1 MTATTTVIAPPSNS
15 MGLTI
20 LRLIRRHYRVGF
32 AYVIMLILYYIN
44 SELNERMFTRPVIT
58 STFNQSMTLIFAGM
72 AQTSVVLTGG
82 IDLSVGPMISLSNA
96 LASRIFSDNPWK
108 TALAVLAVMGVGMLC
123 GLVNGVLVV
132 YGRLQPIIVTLATA
146 SIYSGIALLLRPRPG
161 GFIPRNYSDLL
172 TRRVGDVLP
181 EWLGVPPAKE
191 LTGMA
196 YNLRWLVDGIPC
208 SLVLLIL
215 VLLVI
220 WIPFRRSKLG
230 LWVYAVGSNEAA
242 AYMSGVNVNQARIS
256 AYVLGGLFAAIA
268 GLFLSA
274 QTLSGDATTGGIF
287 TLQSIAIVVLGGTS
301 LFGGSGGVTGT
312 IAGAFSLRVIGSIL
326 FFAKV
331 NPLQQPLWEG
341 IVIILAVTAGASRIF
356 TVRNRLDT
364 MR

>member
-1 MTATTTVIAPPSNS
+1 MNTAADTAPPPS
-15 MGLTI
+15 MMGFTL
-20 LRLIRRHYRVGF
+20 LRLIRRHYRVGL
-32 AYVIMLILYYIN
+32 AYVIMLILFYIN

-58 STFNQSMTLIFAGM
+58 STFNQSMTLTFAGM

-82 IDLSVGPMISLSNA
+82 IDLSVGAMISLSNT
-96 LASRIFSDNPWK
+96 LASTIFSDNPWK
-108 TALAVLAVMGVGMLC
+108 TALAVLVVLAVGMLC
-123 GLVNGVLVV
+123 GLVNGLLVV

-146 SIYSGIALLLRPRPG
+146 SIYSGLALLLRPRPG
-161 GFIPRNYSDLL
+161 GFIPRNYGDLL

-191 LTGMA
+191 LGGLA
-196 YNLRWLVDGIPC
+196 YSLRWLVDGIPC
-208 SLVLLIL
+208 SLILLIL
-215 VLLVI
+215 VLLFI
-220 WIPFRRSKLG
+220 WIPFRRSKYG
-230 LWVYAVGSNEAA
+230 LWVYAVGSNEGA
-242 AYMSGVNVNQARIS
+242 AYMSGVNVNRTRLS
-256 AYVLGGLFAAIA
+256 AYMMGGLFAAIA

-274 QTLSGDATTGGIF
+274 QTLSGDATTGATF

-301 LFGGSGGVTGT
+301 LFGGSGGVMGT

-326 FFAKV
+326 FFARV

-341 IVIILAVTAGASRIF
+341 VVIILAVTAGASRIF

>member
-1 MTATTTVIAPPSNS
+1 MTTAAVSQPSTTSAFP
-15 MGLTI
+15 L
-20 LRLIRRHYRVGF
+20 LRIIRRQYRLGL
-32 AYVIMLILYYIN
+32 AYLILFILFYIN

-58 STFNQSMTLIFAGM
+58 STFNQSMTLVFAGM

-82 IDLSVGPMISLSNA
+82 IDLSVGSVISLSNTM
-96 LASRIFSDNPWK
+96 ASNIFSDNPWK
-108 TALAVLAVMGVGMLC
+108 TSLAVVGILGVGALC
-123 GLVNGVLVV
+123 GLVNGLLVV

-146 SIYSGIALLLRPRPG
+146 SIYSGLALLLRPRPG
-161 GFIPRNYSDLL
+161 GFIPRNYGDLL

-181 EWLGVPPAKE
+181 EWMGVPPAKE
-191 LTGMA
+191 LSGLA
-196 YNLRWLVDGIPC
+196 YDIRWVLDGIPC
-208 SLVLLIL
+208 SLVLLVL
-215 VLLVI
+215 VLLFI

-230 LWVYAVGSNEAA
+230 LWTYAVGSNVGA
-242 AYMSGVNVNQARIS
+242 AYMSGVNVSATRIS
-256 AYVLGGLFAAIA
+256 AYMMGGFFAAMA

-274 QTLSGDATTGGIF
+274 QTLSGDATTGATF

-326 FFAKV
+326 FFARV